1 MYALREGGGRVLTI
15 EGRGDLHEMPD
26 APDWPP
32 RVRPERPGED
42 EYLQA
47 WESSLSESLQE
58 GRRCVSHLVF
68 CNHDVIAYVGV
79 FTAQINYGH

>member
-1 MYALREGGGRVLTI
+1 MYTLHEEGGRVLTI
-15 EGRGDLHEMPD
+15 EGRRDLHEMPD

-42 EYLQA
+42 GYLQP

-58 GRRCVSHLVF
+58 GRRCVPRLVF
-68 CNHDVIAYVGV
+68 SLPDLL
-79 FTAQINYGH
+79 

>member
-1 MYALREGGGRVLTI
+1 MYTLREGGGRVLTI

-32 RVRPERPGED
+32 RVRPKRPGED
-42 EYLQA
+42 GLLQVGR
-47 WESSLSESLQE
+47 SESLQE
-58 GRRCVSHLVF
+58 GRRCVSRLVF
-68 CNHDVIAYVGV
+68 CNHDVIAYVGGV